1 MCSISTQRGLRH
13 RAGGQGHPDRPR
25 VCADPGDL
33 AKQKPRLAISAL
45 YLVSTVYL
53 YYLSAVSILQVTAYN
68 AEGYLADLPSLTT
81 GRYSHGCGHFVNT
94 ADREVG
100 RGGSQSIHRLETVQ
114 NTLTLCAGVPG
125 DRGRPLPLHGLHGGA
140 GGGGGGLEGGRAP
153 AQPQVR
159 AAGGQL

>member
-1 MCSISTQRGLRH
+1 MCAQYLHSEACAIELEDRVILTGLGFVPTQVTS
-13 RAGGQGHPDRPR
+13 Q
-25 VCADPGDL
+25 
-33 AKQKPRLAISAL
+33 LAISAS
-45 YLVSTVYL
+45 YLVATVYL

-94 ADREVG
+94 AHREVG
-100 RGGSQSIHRLETVQ
+100 RGRSQSIHCLKTVQ
-114 NTLTLCAGVPG
+114 NTLILCAGVPG

-159 AAGGQL
+159 AAGGQPR